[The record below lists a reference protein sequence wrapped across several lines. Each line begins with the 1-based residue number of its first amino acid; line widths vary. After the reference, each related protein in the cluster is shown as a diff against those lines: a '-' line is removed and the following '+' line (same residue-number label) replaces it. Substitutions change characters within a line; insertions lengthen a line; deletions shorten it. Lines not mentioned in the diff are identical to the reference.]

1 MTRLEE
7 IRDLFGYHRWAN
19 GRILDAAAAL
29 STDQL
34 DRDLASSFG
43 SVRGTLA
50 HALGADWVWLSRWL
64 GESPTA
70 FPDWDVSTHPRLLER
85 WREIEGRQ
93 KQFLDGLDESDL
105 DRVVTYKVFS
115 GKTFSNP
122 LAELFRH
129 VVNHATYHRGQVV
142 TMLRQLG
149 LKPPQT
155 DLILYYRE
163 RG

>member
-1 MTRLEE
+1 MPPRRCPRISSTGTSPAASARSGHPGP
-7 IRDLFGYHRWAN
+7 RP
-19 GRILDAAAAL
+19 GR
-29 STDQL
+29 
-34 DRDLASSFG
+34 G
-43 SVRGTLA
+43 
-50 HALGADWVWLSRWL
+50 WVWLSRWL

-129 VVNHATYHRGQVV
+129 VVNHATYHRGQVA